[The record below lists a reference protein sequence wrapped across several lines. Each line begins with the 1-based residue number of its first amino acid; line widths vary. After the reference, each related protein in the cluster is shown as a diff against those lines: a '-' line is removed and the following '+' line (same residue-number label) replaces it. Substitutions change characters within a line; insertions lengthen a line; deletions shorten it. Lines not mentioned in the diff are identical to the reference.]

1 MTALEPRPRLRPR
14 YRCLLAV
21 WITWLAAAT
30 PEAEAEVYMF
40 VDQSGVVH
48 FTDNPPHEG
57 YARHRLKGQ
66 AARSGRTTRAWDG
79 VIRIAGEAH
88 GVSPAL
94 VKAVI
99 HAESSFDPGAISP
112 RGAQGLMQLMPD
124 TAESLGVDDP
134 FDPWQNI
141 DAGTRY
147 LGLLV
152 SQYPGDLAMALA
164 AYNAGPLAVRRF
176 GGVPPYQET
185 TVYVKRVLALYDRYH
200 ADFY

>member
-1 MTALEPRPRLRPR
+1 MATLQARARLRPLC
-14 YRCLLAV
+14 RCLLAACLFWV
-21 WITWLAAAT
+21 AVAA
-30 PEAEAEVYMF
+30 PEAGAEVYMF
-40 VDQSGVVH
+40 VDKSGVVH

-57 YARHRLKGQ
+57 YARHRFKGDPG
-66 AARSGRTTRAWDG
+66 RFGRTTRAWDG
-79 VIRIAGEAH
+79 VIRIAGETH

-176 GGVPPYQET
+176 RGIPPYQET
-185 TVYVKRVLALYDRYH
+185 KVYVKRVLALYDRYH
-200 ADFY
+200 ADFH